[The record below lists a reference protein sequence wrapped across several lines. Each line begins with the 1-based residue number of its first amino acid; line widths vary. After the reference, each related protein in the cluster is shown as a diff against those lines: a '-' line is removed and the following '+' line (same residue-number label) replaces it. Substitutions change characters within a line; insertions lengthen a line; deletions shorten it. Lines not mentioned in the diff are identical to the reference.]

1 MGAVARTK
9 ASRESVWPEA
19 NGRPGT
25 PDANQPRQALDP
37 RLQSVIGD
45 HLRTYYAD
53 LLREP
58 VPDRF
63 LDLMKQL
70 GTAKGSKA

>member
-1 MGAVARTK
+1 MGALARTK
-9 ASRESVWPEA
+9 PSRASVWPGA
-19 NGRPGT
+19 NGRAATRDG
-25 PDANQPRQALDP
+25 NEPRQSLDP

-45 HLRTYYAD
+45 QLRLYYAD

-63 LDLMKQL
+63 LDLMSQL
-70 GTAKGSKA
+70 GAAKGERS